1 MVCLVGLLLQVQ
13 ARCYQLLLSVFQQSS
28 RAVSTPYIHALAPVV
43 VEKLRA
49 VERCRPASP
58 AELQGV
64 QEGVRALEGL
74 VAMGDEQNREW
85 I

>member
-1 MVCLVGLLLQVQ
+1 M
-13 ARCYQLLLSVFQQSS
+13 
-28 RAVSTPYIHALAPVV
+28 STPYIHALAPVV